1 MKKSTL
7 LMAAALLAST
17 FNAHS
22 EYYWTN
28 ISAGD
33 ATTYAIRNDGTLW
46 TCGWN
51 EKGQLGVPSVK
62 ERTATFSTVGTD
74 KNWKFVE
81 GGKAYG
87 FLIKED
93 GTLWAVGTNTDGVQ
107 GTGDGIDHKTPKQ
120 VGTDTDWAYVTS
132 VRFWGY
138 TALAIKTDGTL
149 WGWGSN
155 SSNQLG
161 TGNTGKNETT
171 PIQIGT
177 DNNWKTVTMGV
188 AHTMAIKTDGTLWGW
203 GNNSSG
209 QLGNG
214 TQTSVTTPVQIG
226 TDTDWSYVKA
236 IDNRTYAVKTDGTLY
251 VCGSNAY
258 GLLGL
263 NQSEE
268 ELISNYNTLTLA
280 SNFTEKVISVSGCE
294 NTTTFA
300 VGENGIIS
308 KIYTVGDNTDGA
320 LGDGNGKLLTA
331 TSSSDEMPRSYTLVE
346 PLLPEGL
353 NYSVLSSGQNY
364 SLAITTDGKL
374 YAWGRNKGGQL
385 GDDTDVDMLP
395 TSIYKKPV
403 LIPCPQTEIDASVN
417 TVLSDNTVRFN
428 GSTLYTTEPIQ
439 NVSIYSLSGALLKK
453 ANTVEQTW
461 TVDNFE
467 KGIYLLQYT
476 LDGKPNTMKIV
487 KK

>member
-155 SSNQLG
+155 SSNQMG

-214 TQTSVTTPVQIG
+214 TQTSVKTPVQIG

-236 IDNRTYAVKTDGTLY
+236 IDNRTYAVKQDGTLY

-263 NQSEE
+263 NQPEE
-268 ELISNYNTLTLA
+268 ELVSNYSTLTLA

-331 TSSSDEMPRSYTLVE
+331 TSSSDEIPLSYTLV
-346 PLLPEGL
+346 
-353 NYSVLSSGQNY
+353 
-364 SLAITTDGKL
+364 
-374 YAWGRNKGGQL
+374 
-385 GDDTDVDMLP
+385 
-395 TSIYKKPV
+395 
-403 LIPCPQTEIDASVN
+403 
-417 TVLSDNTVRFN
+417 
-428 GSTLYTTEPIQ
+428 
-439 NVSIYSLSGALLKK
+439 
-453 ANTVEQTW
+453 
-461 TVDNFE
+461 
-467 KGIYLLQYT
+467 
-476 LDGKPNTMKIV
+476 
-487 KK
+487 

>member
-1 MKKSTL
+1 
-7 LMAAALLAST
+7 
-17 FNAHS
+17 
-22 EYYWTN
+22 
-28 ISAGD
+28 
-33 ATTYAIRNDGTLW
+33 
-46 TCGWN
+46 
-51 EKGQLGVPSVK
+51 
-62 ERTATFSTVGTD
+62 
-74 KNWKFVE
+74 
-81 GGKAYG
+81 
-87 FLIKED
+87 
-93 GTLWAVGTNTDGVQ
+93 
-107 GTGDGIDHKTPKQ
+107 
-120 VGTDTDWAYVTS
+120 
-132 VRFWGY
+132 
-138 TALAIKTDGTL
+138 
-149 WGWGSN
+149 
-155 SSNQLG
+155 
-161 TGNTGKNETT
+161 
-171 PIQIGT
+171 
-177 DNNWKTVTMGV
+177 MGV
-188 AHTMAIKTDGTLWGW
+188 AHTIAIKTDGTLWGW

-320 LGDGNGKLLTA
+320 LGDGNGKLLTT

-364 SLAITTDGKL
+364 SLTITTDGKL

-403 LIPCPQTEIDASVN
+403 LIPCPQTEIDASIS
-417 TVLSDNTVRFN
+417 TVTSDNTVRFN
-428 GSTLYTTEPIQ
+428 GSTLFTSETLH
-439 NVSIYSLSGALLKK
+439 NVSIYSLSGIILKQT
-453 ANTVEQTW
+453 NTVEQTW
-461 TVDNFE
+461 TVDNLE

-476 LDGKPNTMKIV
+476 INGKPNTMKIV

>member
-1 MKKSTL
+1 
-7 LMAAALLAST
+7 
-17 FNAHS
+17 
-22 EYYWTN
+22 
-28 ISAGD
+28 
-33 ATTYAIRNDGTLW
+33 
-46 TCGWN
+46 
-51 EKGQLGVPSVK
+51 
-62 ERTATFSTVGTD
+62 
-74 KNWKFVE
+74 
-81 GGKAYG
+81 
-87 FLIKED
+87 
-93 GTLWAVGTNTDGVQ
+93 
-107 GTGDGIDHKTPKQ
+107 
-120 VGTDTDWAYVTS
+120 
-132 VRFWGY
+132 
-138 TALAIKTDGTL
+138 
-149 WGWGSN
+149 
-155 SSNQLG
+155 
-161 TGNTGKNETT
+161 
-171 PIQIGT
+171 
-177 DNNWKTVTMGV
+177 MGV

-364 SLAITTDGKL
+364 SLTITTDGKL

-461 TVDNFE
+461 TVDNLE